1 MDTKQFIKKADIIL
15 TIALVA
21 AGLLLSWFFSFHDTS
36 GEELKITAEGKLFGT
51 YSLYEDQSIDIVNG
65 SHQNHVVIKDG
76 SVRMSGASCSGQ
88 DCVHQHS
95 ISKSGETI
103 VCLPNRVVLEI
114 TGGEKAYDAIS
125 Q

>member
-1 MDTKQFIKKADIIL
+1 M
-15 TIALVA
+15 
-21 AGLLLSWFFSFHDTS
+21 SWFFSFHDTS
-36 GEELKITAEGKLFGT
+36 GEELKIIAKGKLFGT

-76 SVRMSGASCSGQ
+76 SVRMSSANCSGQ

>member
-1 MDTKQFIKKADIIL
+1 MIVLDTKQFIKKADIIL

-51 YSLYEDQSIDIVNG
+51 YSLYEDQSIDIVSG

-76 SVRMSGASCSGQ
+76 CVRMSAASCSGQ

-95 ISKSGETI
+95 ISRGADRRSL
-103 VCLPNRVVLEI
+103 VQRRVRDPGAAYSSSI
-114 TGGEKAYDAIS
+114 T
-125 Q
+125 

>member
-1 MDTKQFIKKADIIL
+1 MDNKHFIKKADIVL
-15 TIALVA
+15 AVALII
-21 AGLLLSWFFSFHDTS
+21 AGLLLSWFLSFHGTS
-36 GEELKITAEGKLFGT
+36 GEELKIIAKGKLFGT
-51 YSLYEDQSIDIVNG
+51 YSLYEDQSIDIVSG

-76 SVRMSGASCSGQ
+76 SVRMSAANCRGQ